1 MIQYSCYRVC
11 CLHGIKEGS
20 MEFIK
25 RHRRFLINTLIYIIS
40 FVVIVIPMNIWIYKR
55 LNLYRLGKS
64 AVYVFGIWFG
74 VSAIIAA
81 INYYENRDN
90 K

>member
-1 MIQYSCYRVC
+1 M
-11 CLHGIKEGS
+11 LFAGNEGGS
-20 MEFIK
+20 MKFIK
-25 RHRRFLINTLIYIIS
+25 RHKTFLINTLIYIIS
-40 FVVIVIPMNIWIYKR
+40 FVVIVIPMNMWIYKG

-74 VSAIIAA
+74 VSAIVA
-81 INYYENRDN
+81 IIKYFANKDDN

>member
-1 MIQYSCYRVC
+1 M
-11 CLHGIKEGS
+11 LFAGNEGGS
-20 MEFIK
+20 MKFIK
-25 RHRRFLINTLIYIIS
+25 RHKTFLINTLIYIIS
-40 FVVIVIPMNIWIYKR
+40 FVVIVIPMDMWIYKG

-74 VSAIIAA
+74 VSAIVA
-81 INYYENRDN
+81 IIKYFANKDDN

>member
-1 MIQYSCYRVC
+1 
-11 CLHGIKEGS
+11 LHGIKEGS

-25 RHRRFLINTLIYIIS
+25 RHRRFLINTLIYIIA
-40 FVVIVIPMNIWIYKR
+40 FVVIVIPMNIWIYKG

>member
-1 MIQYSCYRVC
+1 
-11 CLHGIKEGS
+11 

-25 RHRRFLINTLIYIIS
+25 RHKTFLINTLIYIIS
-40 FVVIVIPMNIWIYKR
+40 FVVIVIPMNMWIYKG

-74 VSAIIAA
+74 VSAIVA
-81 INYYENRDN
+81 IIKYFANKDDN

>member
-1 MIQYSCYRVC
+1 
-11 CLHGIKEGS
+11 

-25 RHRRFLINTLIYIIS
+25 RHKTFLINTLIYIIS
-40 FVVIVIPMNIWIYKR
+40 FVVIVIPMNIWIYKG

-74 VSAIIAA
+74 VSAIVA
-81 INYYENRDN
+81 IIKYFANKDDN

>member
-1 MIQYSCYRVC
+1 M
-11 CLHGIKEGS
+11 LFAGNKGGS
-20 MEFIK
+20 MKFIK
-25 RHRRFLINTLIYIIS
+25 RHKTFLINTLIYIIS
-40 FVVIVIPMNIWIYKR
+40 FVVIVIPMNMWIYKG

-74 VSAIIAA
+74 VSAIVA
-81 INYYENRDN
+81 IIKYFANKDDN

>member
-1 MIQYSCYRVC
+1 MLFVRNK
-11 CLHGIKEGS
+11 GGS

-25 RHRRFLINTLIYIIS
+25 RHKVFFVNTLIYIIA
-40 FVVIVIPMNIWIYKR
+40 FVVIVIPMNVWIYKK
-55 LNLYRLGKS
+55 LDLYRLGKS

-74 VSAIIAA
+74 VYAIIAA
-81 INYYENRDN
+81 IKYYVNKDN

>member
-1 MIQYSCYRVC
+1 M
-11 CLHGIKEGS
+11 LFAGNKGGS

-25 RHRRFLINTLIYIIS
+25 RHRRILINTLIYIIS
-40 FVVIVIPMNIWIYKR
+40 FVVIVIPMNMWIYKG

-74 VSAIIAA
+74 VSAIVA
-81 INYYENRDN
+81 IIKYFANKDDN

>member
-1 MIQYSCYRVC
+1 
-11 CLHGIKEGS
+11 

-25 RHRRFLINTLIYIIS
+25 RHKEFLINTLIYIIA
-40 FVVIVIPMNIWIYKR
+40 FAVIVIPMNIWLYKK
-55 LNLYRLGKS
+55 LDLYRLGKS

-74 VSAIIAA
+74 VSAVIAIIK
-81 INYYENRDN
+81 YYVNRDH

>member
-1 MIQYSCYRVC
+1 MLFV
-11 CLHGIKEGS
+11 GNKGGS

-25 RHRRFLINTLIYIIS
+25 RLKVFLVNTLIYIIA
-40 FVVIVIPMNIWIYKR
+40 FVVIVIPMNMWLHKE
-55 LNLYRLGKS
+55 LDLYRIVKS

-74 VSAIIAA
+74 VSAIVAA
-81 INYYENRDN
+81 IKYYVNKDN